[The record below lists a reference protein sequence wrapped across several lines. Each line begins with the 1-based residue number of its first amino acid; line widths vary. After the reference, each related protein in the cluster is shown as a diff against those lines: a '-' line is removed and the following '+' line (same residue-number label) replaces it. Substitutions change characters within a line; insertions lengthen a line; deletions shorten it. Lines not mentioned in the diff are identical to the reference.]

1 MKLQINPSFRDLLP
15 PLSAE
20 TYAGL
25 EADIVRDGCRDPLK
39 VWGNTLIDGHNR
51 LSICEKHGLD
61 YQTEQITSIETES
74 DAINWI
80 INNQINKRNLTA
92 EERRYL
98 IGIRYRQEKKQEP
111 FKGNQHTDSGAGQ
124 NVHNQTTAEKI
135 AAEYKMDEKAVRRAE
150 KFADGVDA
158 IAKVNP
164 ALRDEIIS
172 GNSKLTV
179 NQVAA
184 FAQPAPPPTKTCLA
198 CGQELPVSDF
208 PNGRNVCTK
217 CRSKQVEKNK
227 NYIDPAL
234 TLKAP
239 PEQPTKEYQ
248 FSDEQYEYLGLVNDF
263 LCDMS
268 RFEGMPRAFA
278 NINKQSEIYQST
290 QKLLKRMTKIMTHMG
305 GNINE

>member
-1 MKLQINPSFRDLLP
+1 MKPNVNPVFRDLLP

-25 EADIVRDGCRDPLK
+25 EADIVRDGCRDPLRL
-39 VWGNTLIDGHNR
+39 WGDTLIDGHNR

-61 YQTEQITSIETES
+61 YRTEQITSIETES

-98 IGIRYRQEKKQEP
+98 IGIRYRQEKKQQGGQIP
-111 FKGNQHTDSGAGQ
+111 GSGQ
-124 NVHNQTTAEKI
+124 NVHSIKTAEKI
-135 AAEYKMDEKAVRRAE
+135 AAEYKIDEKAVRRAE

-164 ALRDEIIS
+164 TLRDEIIS

-184 FAQPAPPPTKTCLA
+184 FAKPEPPPTKTCTV
-198 CGQELPVSDF
+198 CGQELPITDF
-208 PNGRNVCTK
+208 SAERNVCTK
-217 CRSKQVEKNK
+217 CRSKQTTKSK
-227 NYIDPAL
+227 HYIDPAL
-234 TLKAP
+234 VLTAP
-239 PEQPTKEYQ
+239 PEQATQEYQ
-248 FSDEQYEYLGLVNDF
+248 YSEEQDEYLHLANDF
-263 LCDMS
+263 LYEMS
-268 RFEGMPRAFA
+268 RFESMPRAFK
-278 NINKQSEIYQST
+278 NITRESEIYQT
-290 QKLLKRMTKIMTHMG
+290 TEKLIKRMTKIMTHMG
-305 GNINE
+305 GNEK